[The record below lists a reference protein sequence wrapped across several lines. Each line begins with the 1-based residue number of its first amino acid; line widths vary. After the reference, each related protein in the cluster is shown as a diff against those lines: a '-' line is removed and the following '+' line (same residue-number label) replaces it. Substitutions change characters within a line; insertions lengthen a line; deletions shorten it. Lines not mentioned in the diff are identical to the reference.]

1 MSKRFSAQHV
11 ANGYAAMGDSLRRP
25 RYAGVNSQM
34 TVAESIARARRA
46 AAMEAKRSAKK
57 K

>member
-11 ANGYAAMGDSLRRP
+11 ANGYAAMGGSLRRP
-25 RYAGVNSQM
+25 CYAGVNKQM

-46 AAMEAKRSAKK
+46 AAMEAKRTAKK